1 MEEISIKTPHNYDMN
16 VDWLRV
22 YKRTNK
28 PLWLGSVPVSW
39 DWRSTTAE
47 VAVPAVRFADLQVGD
62 QLVIDIDT
70 LSASEFRQSGKIKLD
85 IYDKQGKSLTTLK
98 PGLSQQDAQ
107 VTFIV
112 EYRRLLQ

>member
-1 MEEISIKTPHNYDMN
+1 M
-16 VDWLRV
+16 
-22 YKRTNK
+22 
-28 PLWLGSVPVSW
+28 
-39 DWRSTTAE
+39 
-47 VAVPAVRFADLQVGD
+47 RFADLQVGD

-112 EYRRLLQ
+112 NTEDFCNKLKSEGCVLKGENVRLFSVCRSSKNSA